1 MFHEINRNNSLNN
14 TFCEI
19 ECICDNK
26 NYLSRTQIIQC
37 FICQKYQHI
46 SCIFQAKY
54 SKPYICFNCQFK
66 NNHFYLRWK
75 KTILPAK
82 EVIYS
87 KKWAKKD
94 ILLNNGTKT
103 FKFSLN
109 LSELYKLNTDKN
121 TSHFLAFIWLT
132 NNGKP
137 FNFGFPDNIN
147 IKING
152 KDFYS
157 TETKGFKY
165 PLLLSLDN
173 TYTYDYTPKKKHLI
187 TMENYEIP
195 HSSEFFVL
203 AKSNRLHTQ
212 NVTVSFEHPLENYY
226 GSEFQ
231 FEDIRRYLF
240 YIGVFQEIKI
250 PQLSLVKNTYKLSEL
265 NTIFG
270 NIYNEK
276 VLKTKKIINGNDNEE
291 INNNIMNFVSNIS
304 GQKIICPIRG
314 IFCEHTEILDF
325 GECCRYITSKNQI
338 YKCYK
343 CNKPLN
349 IMYIDIES
357 EKIFEEYKNK
367 GFDEIYL
374 DNKLKFIKGI
384 KKNKENKEKNNN
396 INIINE
402 LSESNSDLISES
414 FYEYHKNEIEELNK
428 KEENEI
434 CEIID
439 SSSDNEENNNININK
454 ENNDENEN
462 VIELDET
469 ISLNSQ
475 SSLDDDNS
483 NLNKINYNNDKNINN
498 LQLNNQ
504 IYKIPKKINYID
516 KNKLIDLKMEMNINS
531 IKERIKK
538 ELLQRKRN
546 NITKIEN
553 IKMNNNKEK
562 SKEGEEIIDISS
574 QNSVNESSNFIPI
587 DNEYA
592 QQFSTN
598 SH

>member
-1 MFHEINRNNSLNN
+1 MFYETNRNNSLNN

-19 ECICDNK
+19 ECICETK
-26 NYLSRTQIIQC
+26 NYISKTQIIQC

-94 ILLNNGTKT
+94 ILINNGTKT

-121 TSHFLAFIWLT
+121 ASHFLAFIWLT

-195 HSSEFFVL
+195 HASEFFVL

-357 EKIFEEYKNK
+357 KNIFEEYKNK

-384 KKNKENKEKNNN
+384 KENRENKEKNNN
-396 INIINE
+396 INVINE
-402 LSESNSDLISES
+402 LSESNSDLVSDS

-439 SSSDNEENNNININK
+439 SSSDNEDNNNIIK
-454 ENNDENEN
+454 ENNDEN

-475 SSLDDDNS
+475 SSLDDDNN
-483 NLNKINYNNDKNINN
+483 NLNKNNYNNDKNINN

-504 IYKIPKKINYID
+504 IYKIPKKINYFD

-546 NITKIEN
+546 NNAKIDN
-553 IKMNNNKEK
+553 IKMNNNAEK

-574 QNSVNESSNFIPI
+574 QNSVNESSNYIPI